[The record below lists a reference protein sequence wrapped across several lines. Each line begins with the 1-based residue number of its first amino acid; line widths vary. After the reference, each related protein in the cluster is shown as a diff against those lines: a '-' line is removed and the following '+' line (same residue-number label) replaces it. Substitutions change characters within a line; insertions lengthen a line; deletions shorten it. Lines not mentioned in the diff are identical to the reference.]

1 MRLEFFQDAENI
13 GLAVSGVENNN
24 RGWFA
29 IDIEH
34 AGDSLLGLGQIAGF
48 AADKRRQRIEIVH
61 ILEFHPHAG
70 FVFQPKIIAL
80 ADGQN
85 FGMIF
90 VDIGHQFR
98 QIGGR

>member
-1 MRLEFFQDAENI
+1 MRLEFFQNTENV

-34 AGDSLLGLGQIAGF
+34 AGDGLLGLGQIAGF

-61 ILEFHPHAG
+61 ILEFHPHAR
-70 FVFQPKIIAL
+70 FVFQPKIVAL
-80 ADGQN
+80 AGGQN